1 MEADRQISKK
11 SKSNFYL
18 AFNLLPEEKRDAMNT
33 VYAFCRKT
41 DDIVD
46 EGNEPDELKYRKL
59 HVWRVELEKS
69 ISGNSAY
76 PILNRLAKTIKH
88 FNIPLEPFFD
98 LIKGVEMDIQQ
109 KEYLKF
115 DDLLQYCY
123 RVASTV
129 GLMSIE
135 VFGYKKKS
143 TRDYAVNLGLA
154 LQLTNILRDVKKD
167 AEIGRIYLPQED
179 MRKFDVSKSQI
190 IDGGYDDNFKELM
203 YYEAERA
210 KGFYAKADNALDF
223 EDKPS
228 LFAARA
234 MQHIYF
240 RLLKKLEANEFDIF
254 SGNINVSRFEKT
266 SLALG
271 VWTKYALIY

>member
-1 MEADRQISKK
+1 MDADRQISKK

-46 EGNEPDELKYRKL
+46 EGNDPDELKYRKL
-59 HVWRVELEKS
+59 HHWRVELEKS
-69 ISGNSAY
+69 LSGDSTF
-76 PILNRLAKTIKH
+76 PMLNRLAKTIKH

-98 LIKGVEMDIQQ
+98 LIKGVEMDIQK

-135 VFGYKKKS
+135 VFGYKKNS

-154 LQLTNILRDVKKD
+154 LQLTNILRDVKRD
-167 AEIGRIYLPQED
+167 AEIGRIYLPRED
-179 MRKFDVSKSQI
+179 MQKFDVSKEQI
-190 IDGGYDDNFKELM
+190 VEGVFTENFKELM
-203 YYEAERA
+203 HYEAERA
-210 KGFYAKADNALDF
+210 KNFYRKADEALDF

-240 RLLKKLEANEFDIF
+240 RLLKKLEANEFNIF
-254 SGNINVSRFEKT
+254 ADNINVSKFEKT

>member
-1 MEADRQISKK
+1 
-11 SKSNFYL
+11 
-18 AFNLLPEEKRDAMNT
+18 MNT

-69 ISGNSAY
+69 LSGNSAY
-76 PILNRLAKTIKH
+76 PILNRLAKTIKN

-115 DDLLQYCY
+115 EDLLQYCY

-135 VFGYKKKS
+135 VFGYKKQS

-154 LQLTNILRDVKKD
+154 LQLTNILRDVKRD
-167 AEIGRIYLPQED
+167 AQIGRIYLPQED
-179 MRKFDVSKSQI
+179 MWKFNVSREQI
-190 IDGGYDDNFKELM
+190 VEGVYNNNFKELM
-203 YYEAERA
+203 FYEAERA
-210 KGFYAKADNALDF
+210 KGFYEKADSALDF

-254 SGNINVSRFEKT
+254 SGNINVSRLEKT
-266 SLALG
+266 SLAVG